1 MRSNTARKS
10 IAATLGAAALL
21 LGGCSSGPPTSYQRA
36 AQIRDNPTPQLVTLS
51 QREVDLKNDWALM
64 VDENMRMMREDI
76 RRFWLI
82 NRPSRL
88 TRYPIPR

>member
-10 IAATLGAAALL
+10 LTVALGAATLL
-21 LGGCSSGPPTSYQRA
+21 LGACSSGPPSSYERA

-51 QREVDLKNDWALM
+51 QREVDLKNDFALM
-64 VDENMRMMREDI
+64 VDENMRMAREDL
-76 RRFWLI
+76 RRLFLLH
-82 NRPSRL
+82 RPSRL